1 MLVIWGRDNSVNVQK
16 ALWCCEEL
24 ALAYRR
30 INAGGAFGVVD
41 SPSYRRLNPN
51 ALVPTLDDNG
61 FVLWE
66 SNTIVRYLCARYG
79 RGRLWIEDPQAR
91 ALADRWLDW
100 MVSTFWPALGPLFRG
115 IIRTPA
121 AERNLRAEEEARVRT
136 ADLLRI
142 VDEHLSKQAYLGGDE
157 FSMGDI
163 AMGCAI
169 WRWFALPIERPP
181 LRNVERWFE
190 ALQQR
195 RAYCKI
201 VIRPLT

>member
-24 ALAYRR
+24 ALTYRR

-51 ALVPTLDDNG
+51 ALVPTLNDDG

-66 SNTIVRYLCARYG
+66 SNTIVRYLCAKYG

-100 MVSTFWPALGPLFRG
+100 MVTTFWPALGPLFRG
-115 IIRTPA
+115 IVRTPA
-121 AERNLRAEEEARVRT
+121 AERNPRAEEEARVKT
-136 ADLLRI
+136 AELLRI
-142 VDEHLSKQAYLGGDE
+142 VDDHLATHAHLGGAA

-181 LRNVERWFE
+181 QRHVERWFE

-195 RAYCKI
+195 PAYCKI